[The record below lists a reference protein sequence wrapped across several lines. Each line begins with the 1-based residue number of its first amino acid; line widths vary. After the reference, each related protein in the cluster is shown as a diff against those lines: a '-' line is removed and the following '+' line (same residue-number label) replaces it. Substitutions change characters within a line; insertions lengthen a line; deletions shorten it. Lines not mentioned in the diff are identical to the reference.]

1 MCSSAFSRKPPAG
14 QGSQL
19 PRTRTTCP
27 PPPGAP
33 VWFGSCSEKFV
44 FQYERPLTVSH
55 EALKTR
61 QGLRK
66 TAGTEKV
73 PRSPL
78 WLAAPPAALEVLMIQ
93 SCVVSGSTS
102 DECTWSPGPAVI
114 RRRRR

>member
-44 FQYERPLTVSH
+44 FQYEPPSTMSH

-78 WLAAPPAALEVLMIQ
+78 WLAAPPALEVLMIQ
-93 SCVVSGSTS
+93 SCIVSGSTS